1 MRDYRP
7 GDKIGTATV
16 KTVAGYPSLPCPRG
30 PHTSGVTCA
39 EPRGGWAED
48 RDEPVVFVALPLRTV
63 SLSNTREHWSKRN
76 SRSSAER
83 VAVERELLPHAE
95 KLAMLASG
103 CVVTLTRIGP
113 RLLDDD
119 NLPGAFKAVRDAVAV
134 MLFGGTPGQYDSDKR
149 ATWVYRQASLGAGKY
164 GATISITRRT

>member
-16 KTVAGYPSLPCPRG
+16 KTVIAAKYPSLPCPRG
-30 PHTSGVTCA
+30 PHGDGVTCA
-39 EPRGGWAED
+39 EPRGGWVED
-48 RDEPVVFVALPLRTV
+48 GEPVVFVAIPLRTV

-76 SRSSAER
+76 SRSAAER
-83 VAVERELLPHAE
+83 VAVGRELRGHAE

-119 NLPGAFKAVRDAVAV
+119 NLPGAFKAVRDAVAQ
-134 MLFGGTPGQYDSDKR
+134 MLFGGSPGQYDSDKR
-149 ATWVYRQASLGAGKY
+149 ATWVYQQASLGAGKY
-164 GATISITRRT
+164 GITIGITRK